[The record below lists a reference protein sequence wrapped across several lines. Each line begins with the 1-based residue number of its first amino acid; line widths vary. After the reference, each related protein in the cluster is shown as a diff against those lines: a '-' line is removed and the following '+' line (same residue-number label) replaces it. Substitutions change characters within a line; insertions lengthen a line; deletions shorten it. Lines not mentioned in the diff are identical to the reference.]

1 MVDHAP
7 LSPAAP
13 RCRYAAVIFDLDGTL
28 ADTEPLVIGCMLE
41 SIGAA
46 GLPVTEQRLL
56 QFIGPPLPLM
66 LHQMYEISE
75 DDAQRV
81 YRDYLRRYADDY
93 LPRTRPLP
101 GAPELLD
108 ALRDARVPLALVTN
122 KREDAG
128 RKSIE
133 VLGWTDR
140 FITIVGANTAA
151 AAKPDPAPIRH
162 ALGFLGAD
170 PSQTAIVGDTESD
183 MGAARNAGLAAAI
196 GLVGVRTA
204 EFLRERG
211 ATATA
216 ETLDEV
222 RDLLIIGD
230 GGTAAP

>member
-7 LSPAAP
+7 LSRAAP
-13 RCRYAAVIFDLDGTL
+13 RCRYAGVIFDLDGTL

-41 SIGAA
+41 TISAA

-56 QFIGPPLPLM
+56 EFIGPPLPLM

-75 DDAQRV
+75 DDAQRI
-81 YRDYLRRYADDY
+81 YRDYLRRYAGDY

-101 GAPELLD
+101 GAGELLD
-108 ALRDARVPLALVTN
+108 ALRDAGVPLALVTN

-133 VLGWTDR
+133 VLGWTER
-140 FITIVGANTAA
+140 FIAIVGANTAA

-170 PSQTAIVGDTESD
+170 PSEAAIVGDTESD

-211 ATATA
+211 ATAAA
-216 ETLDEV
+216 ESLDEV
-222 RDLLIIGD
+222 RDLLIIA
-230 GGTAAP
+230 GGAPAP

>member
-1 MVDHAP
+1 MGDHAP
-7 LSPAAP
+7 LAS
-13 RCRYAAVIFDLDGTL
+13 RYAGVIFDLDGTL

-41 SIGAA
+41 AIGAA
-46 GLPVTEQRLL
+46 GLPVSQERLL
-56 QFIGPPLPLM
+56 DFIGPPLPIM

-81 YRDYLRRYADDY
+81 YRDYLRRYAADY

-101 GAPELLD
+101 GAQELLD
-108 ALRDARVPLALVTN
+108 ALREARVPLALVTN

-140 FITIVGANTAA
+140 FIAIIGADTTI

-162 ALGFLGAD
+162 ALGFLGAR
-170 PSQTAIVGDTESD
+170 PGEAAIVGDTESD
-183 MGAARNAGLAAAI
+183 MGAGANAGLAAAI
-196 GLVGVRTA
+196 GLVGVRNA
-204 EFLRERG
+204 DFLRQRG

-216 ETLDEV
+216 DSLDEV
-222 RDLLIIGD
+222 RGLLL
-230 GGTAAP
+230 APPPAD

>member
-1 MVDHAP
+1 MGDHAP
-7 LSPAAP
+7 LDARPAG
-13 RCRYAAVIFDLDGTL
+13 VIFDLDGTL

-41 SIGAA
+41 AIGAV
-46 GLPVTEQRLL
+46 GLPVSEERLL
-56 QFIGPPLPLM
+56 EFIGPPLPIM
-66 LHQMYEISE
+66 LHQMYEIAEE
-75 DDAQRV
+75 DAMRV
-81 YRDYLRRYADDY
+81 YRDYLRRYAADY

-101 GAPELLD
+101 GAQELLD

-140 FITIVGANTAA
+140 FITIVGANTAI

-162 ALGFLGAD
+162 ALGFLGSRAGE
-170 PSQTAIVGDTESD
+170 TAIVGDTESD
-183 MGAARNAGLAAAI
+183 MGAGATAGLAAII
-196 GLVGVRTA
+196 GLVGVRSA

-216 ETLDEV
+216 DSLREV
-222 RDLLIIGD
+222 RDLLL
-230 GGTAAP
+230 APPPPG